1 MWPELGKTLKVSIK
15 NINLRIG
22 LGLIILFTLT
32 GCAGDFRYNWNWS
45 VLTCT
50 TDNVDAGCVGPYF
63 HWILEGLG
71 WTIAVASAAWVIAFS
86 LGTVIGILR
95 TLDKPILWVVPY
107 FKPSASFELGPVT
120 TANNV
125 ITFDVG
131 WLLNGFANTYVTIFR
146 NVPLLVQ
153 LFLWYFV
160 FPEVVSEEFGRWLKR
175 GLWLPE
181 FWTSV
186 VCLGLYTASRVA
198 EQVRA
203 GINSI
208 GKGQQ
213 YAAMAIGLT
222 PVQVYRYILLPMAF
236 RIIIPPLTS
245 DFLGVFK
252 NSSLALTIGVLELTA
267 MTRQIEEYS
276 YAGFEAFTAATVLYI
291 VVTAI
296 VMAVMRV
303 VEARVRLPGMISLEA
318 K

>member
-1 MWPELGKTLKVSIK
+1 MEFTYNWDWA
-15 NINLRIG
+15 
-22 LGLIILFTLT
+22 ILFCTVEDTET
-32 GCAGDFRYNWNWS
+32 GCI
-45 VLTCT
+45 
-50 TDNVDAGCVGPYF
+50 GPYF
-63 HWILEGLG
+63 YWIVEGFG

-86 LGTVIGILR
+86 LGSVLGILR
-95 TLDKPILWVVPY
+95 TLDKPVLWVVPFVKSPIY
-107 FKPSASFELGPVT
+107 IRTRMIATSKG
-120 TANNV
+120 V
-125 ITFDVG
+125 ITIDIG
-131 WLLNGFANTYVTIFR
+131 WFLHGISTVYVTIFR

-160 FPEVVSEEFGRWLKR
+160 FPELLPDDAGRWVKR
-175 GLWLPE
+175 DLPLPE

-186 VCLGLYTASRVA
+186 WCLGLYTASRVG

-203 GINSI
+203 GVNAISQ
-208 GKGQQ
+208 GQQ

-222 PVQVYRYILLPMAF
+222 PIQVYRYMLLPVAY

-276 YAGFEAFTAATVLYI
+276 YQGFEAFTAATVLYF

-296 VMAVMRV
+296 VMAAMRV
-303 VEARVRLPGMISLEA
+303 VEGRVAIPGMISLGA